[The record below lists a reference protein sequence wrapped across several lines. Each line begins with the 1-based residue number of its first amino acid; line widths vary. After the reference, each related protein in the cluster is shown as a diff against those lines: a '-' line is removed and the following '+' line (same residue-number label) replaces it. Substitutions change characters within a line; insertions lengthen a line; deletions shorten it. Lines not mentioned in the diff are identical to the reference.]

1 MVEDMTDTATEI
13 CNLLYTYG
21 RLVDA
26 GDFEG
31 VGRHFAH
38 ARITNDRDDD
48 FVEGEEAITAMYR
61 RTTRIYPETG
71 TPRTQHAFNNPI
83 LDIDETAG
91 QATCHANFVVFQQ
104 TETLALQPVIAGRYR
119 DRFERVEGVWRYTEK
134 HMIVDLVGDLSQHL
148 LMDLGLASG
157 AD

>member
-1 MVEDMTDTATEI
+1 MVEDMTDAATEI

-31 VGRHFAH
+31 VGRHFAR
-38 ARITNDRDDD
+38 ARITNDRDDG
-48 FVEGEEAITAMYR
+48 FVEGERAITAMFR

-83 LDIDETAG
+83 LEIDETTG
-91 QATCHANFVVFQQ
+91 RATCHANFVVFQQ
-104 TETLALQPVIAGRYR
+104 TETLSLQPIIAGRYR
-119 DRFERVEGVWRYTEK
+119 DRFERVEGAWRYTEK

-157 AD
+157 AG

>member
-1 MVEDMTDTATEI
+1 MVPGMADAATEI
-13 CNLLYTYG
+13 ANLLYTYG

-31 VGRHFAH
+31 VGRHFAA
-38 ARITNDRDDD
+38 ARITTDRDDD
-48 FVEGEEAITAMYR
+48 SVEGEQAITAMYR

-83 LDIDETAG
+83 LEIDETAG
-91 QATCHANFVVFQQ
+91 RATCHANFVVFQQ
-104 TETLALQPVIAGRYR
+104 TDTLPLQPIIAGRYR

-148 LMDLGLASG
+148 LTDLGLHSEAR
-157 AD
+157 

>member
-1 MVEDMTDTATEI
+1 MADSAIEI
-13 CNLLYTYG
+13 SNLLYTYG

-31 VGRHFAH
+31 VGRQFAH
-38 ARITNDRDDD
+38 ARITNDRGDD
-48 FVEGEEAITAMYR
+48 FVEGEQAITAMYH

-83 LDIDETAG
+83 LEIDETAG
-91 QATCHANFVVFQQ
+91 RATCHANFVVFQQ
-104 TETLALQPVIAGRYR
+104 TRDLPLQPIIAGRYR
-119 DRFERVEGVWRYTEK
+119 DRFERVAGVWRYTEK

-148 LMDLGLASG
+148 LMDLELAVD